1 VLAFFASLSVLAM
14 ALVFIG
20 GAMFRESSEL
30 GLALAA
36 VGGGWLGILYAS
48 LTNLASR
55 VYRGEASS
63 TRSDVHLAH
72 AFVLPS
78 DLREPGPDGQR
89 R

>member
-1 VLAFFASLSVLAM
+1 MTEGIVLAFFASLSVLAM

-48 LTNLASR
+48 LTNVASR
-55 VYRGEASS
+55 VYRGEANS
-63 TRSDVHLAH
+63 TGGDV
-72 AFVLPS
+72 
-78 DLREPGPDGQR
+78 
-89 R
+89 